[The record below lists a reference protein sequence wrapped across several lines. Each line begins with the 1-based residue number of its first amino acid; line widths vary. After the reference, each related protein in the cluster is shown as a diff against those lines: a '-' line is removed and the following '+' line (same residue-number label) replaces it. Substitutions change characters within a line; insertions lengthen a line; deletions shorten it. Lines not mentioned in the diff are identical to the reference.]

1 VRYTKVVSTHD
12 GGSRF
17 ENVDV
22 EMKTALAANGV
33 PSLLLSAPVPVTSLA
48 FLQQADGV
56 GEWPLHPAPRRQ
68 FTIVLSGRA
77 AIQTS
82 DGVRREFGPGDVVL
96 VVRRP
101 IPHWSTWDRAV
112 RFVASPHGPGV

>member
-17 ENVDV
+17 EDVDV
-22 EMKTALAANGV
+22 EMKTALAAKGV
-33 PSLLLSAPVPVTSLA
+33 L
-48 FLQQADGV
+48 
-56 GEWPLHPAPRRQ
+56 
-68 FTIVLSGRA
+68 
-77 AIQTS
+77 TS
-82 DGVRREFGPGDVVL
+82 DGARREFGPGDVVL

>member
-12 GGSRF
+12 GGS
-17 ENVDV
+17 
-22 EMKTALAANGV
+22 ALAAKGV

-56 GEWPLHPAPRRQ
+56 GGWPLHPAPRRQ

>member
-17 ENVDV
+17 EDVDV
-22 EMKTALAANGV
+22 EMKTALAAKGV

-48 FLQQADGV
+48 FLQQADGL
-56 GEWPLHPAPRRQ
+56 GEWPLHPAPHRK

-82 DGVRREFGPGDVVL
+82 DGARREFGPGDVVL
-96 VVRRP
+96 VEDTTGVGHVSTPMTSNFRVAV
-101 IPHWSTWDRAV
+101 IPLS
-112 RFVASPHGPGV
+112 